1 MGPLHHPLKIL
12 IDGALTESLTGKKKT
27 ILGGKP
33 APVSLYPFQIK
44 YRLPFCSIMVSK
56 VRKWNLTT
64 SGIAQPKV
72 QDTAN
77 TYSVFIILLTRAHA
91 VNILQAPT

>member
-12 IDGALTESLTGKKKT
+12 IDGALIESLIGKKET
-27 ILGGKP
+27 ILGEKPSP
-33 APVSLYPFQIK
+33 APLYPSQIK
-44 YRLPFCSIMVSK
+44 YRLPFCCITVSK

-64 SGIAQPKV
+64 SAMAQPKV

-77 TYSVFIILLTRAHA
+77 TYSVILILLKRAHA
-91 VNILQAPT
+91 VYILQAPT